1 MAQDKAKN
9 IELNTRE
16 IIDLFQG
23 GSAEEA
29 LVKSENL
36 IKKEKE
42 VPFLLNLNGIINI
55 HLNNWDKAIISLN
68 KAISLNEKYVEAY
81 NNLGIAYNN
90 LGNLEDAIKNFSLS
104 VKIKNDYSNG
114 YNNLG
119 SIYDDLGKNEDAI
132 ENYSKALE
140 FNPKHIE
147 AQKNLIHILT
157 YYTPTKKNLNSII
170 VANNGLRKLGNNFS
184 FKDNIKK
191 NYLTTLFKNSNKII
205 QENIKELTFFES
217 QIYRRNKVDLNCNRH
232 HKVFNK
238 FNIIPKFC
246 FSCFKI
252 QIEPKN
258 VLELFKLFLIFD
270 SLKLPKN
277 NTRKCLV
284 ELRPNISGVYKGLIY
299 CSSMEEVNEILKDI
313 TPILKEVVDRK
324 IKIIIRRGCS
334 EFSDKH
340 EDYKETNKDARDFMK
355 YKNEWH
361 EKEKI
366 IDINEAKNKK
376 IKKVFTDSISGLSIS
391 DVLVMNNWLNY
402 AREIKDITYNDISEE
417 IFYSDHI
424 SKTILPQLER
434 RKKELSQLQL
444 LI

>member
-147 AQKNLIHILT
+147 AQKNLIHILR

-217 QIYRRNKVDLNCNRH
+217 QI
-232 HKVFNK
+232 
-238 FNIIPKFC
+238 
-246 FSCFKI
+246 
-252 QIEPKN
+252 
-258 VLELFKLFLIFD
+258 
-270 SLKLPKN
+270 
-277 NTRKCLV
+277 
-284 ELRPNISGVYKGLIY
+284 
-299 CSSMEEVNEILKDI
+299 
-313 TPILKEVVDRK
+313 
-324 IKIIIRRGCS
+324 
-334 EFSDKH
+334 
-340 EDYKETNKDARDFMK
+340 
-355 YKNEWH
+355 
-361 EKEKI
+361 
-366 IDINEAKNKK
+366 
-376 IKKVFTDSISGLSIS
+376 
-391 DVLVMNNWLNY
+391 
-402 AREIKDITYNDISEE
+402 
-417 IFYSDHI
+417 
-424 SKTILPQLER
+424 
-434 RKKELSQLQL
+434 
-444 LI
+444 

>member
-1 MAQDKAKN
+1 MTQDKTKN
-9 IELNTRE
+9 IELNIRE

-23 GSAEEA
+23 GSAEKA

-36 IKKEKE
+36 IKREKE

-90 LGNLEDAIKNFSLS
+90 LGNLEDAIKNFSIS

-170 VANNGLRKLGNNFS
+170 LTNAGLRKLGNNFN

-191 NYLTTLFKNSNKII
+191 IDLSTLFKSSNKII

-217 QIYRRNKVDLNCNRH
+217 QIYRRNNVDLNCNRH
-232 HKVFNK
+232 HKVFNE

-313 TPILKEVVDRK
+313 TPILKEVVDKK

-334 EFSDKH
+334 EFADKH
-340 EDYKETNKDARDFMK
+340 EDYKEINKDALDFMK

-402 AREIKDITYNDISEE
+402 AKEIKDVTYNDISEE
-417 IFYSDHI
+417 IFYSDYI